1 MALLSSVQ
9 GAAAIDPNT
18 KSGVASA
25 KLDEDLNRF
34 LNLLVTQLKNQDP
47 LDPMDAS
54 EFTSQLVQFASVE
67 QQIYQNA
74 NLEKMLNLQ
83 QTSQVADMVSY
94 LGTTIEAKGDTL
106 NMENGTADFSYGLES
121 NAETVSVSI
130 RNSDGLI
137 VATLEGATKTG
148 EHKMTWDGKNDLGT
162 VQPDGAYT
170 IIVSAKDR
178 AGNLQDVSQTVFG
191 RVTGA
196 GADNGK
202 VTLSMGDVEVDMDNV
217 LSVKETVLPN

>member
-18 KSGVASA
+18 KSGAASA

-94 LGTTIEAKGDTL
+94 LGTTIESKGDTL
-106 NMENGTADFSYGLES
+106 NMENGTADFSYSLDS
-121 NAETVSVSI
+121 NADNVTVSI
-130 RNSDGLI
+130 RNSNGLAI
-137 VATLEGATKTG
+137 ATLEGATKTG
-148 EHKMTWDGKNDLGT
+148 EHKMTWDGMNSSGT
-162 VQPDGAYT
+162 QQPDGVYT

-178 AGNLQDVSQTVFG
+178 AGDLQDVSQSVFG

-196 GADNGK
+196 GAEDGK
-202 VTLSMGDVEVDMDNV
+202 VTLSMGDVEVDMNDV
-217 LSVKETVLPN
+217 IAVKETTVKN